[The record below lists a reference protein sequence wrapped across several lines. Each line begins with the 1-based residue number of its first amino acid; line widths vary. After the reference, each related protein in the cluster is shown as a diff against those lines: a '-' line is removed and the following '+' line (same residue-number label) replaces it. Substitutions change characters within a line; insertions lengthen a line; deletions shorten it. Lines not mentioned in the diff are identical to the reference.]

1 MTEGGKV
8 ETARLSNGLRVVTH
22 EMPHLETASL
32 GVWVG
37 AGARHETS
45 EQHGIAH
52 LLEHMAFKGTE
63 RRSALQIAEEI
74 ESVGGDLNAS
84 TSVETTAYYAR
95 VLKDDVGLA
104 MDVLADILQNPV
116 FDPRELAR
124 ERNVIMQEIAAAQD
138 TPDDVVFD
146 MLQEAA
152 FPEQPLGRTVLG
164 TVDSVGGFSADHLV
178 GYRDAN
184 YASGSMV
191 VAAAGAVDHNHLVG
205 LVESSLEPSLA
216 QPAIVPQPE
225 SYAGGDRRQQRELE
239 QAHAILGFQALSYV
253 DDDYYAMQV
262 LSSILGGGMSSR
274 LFQEVRE
281 KRGLCYSIF
290 SFGWGYADS
299 GLFGVYAGTGPDDLP
314 ELMPVVAGE
323 LGRAAQDI
331 SEHEVDRARTQL
343 KAGLLMSLESSSS
356 RAEQIARQELVFG
369 RVLPIAELVARVEA
383 VDAEKVKSVA
393 TRLFDHAAPV
403 VAAVGPVGK
412 LASYDS
418 IAEKFL

>member
-1 MTEGGKV
+1 MV
-8 ETARLSNGLRVVTH
+8 RTARLPGGLRVVTH

-45 EQHGIAH
+45 GQHGIAH
-52 LLEHMAFKGTE
+52 LLEHMAFKGTK

-74 ESVGGDLNAS
+74 ESAGGDLNAA
-84 TSVETTAYYAR
+84 TGVETTAYYAR

-104 MDVLADILQNPV
+104 MNVLADILQNPV
-116 FDPRELAR
+116 FDPGELAR
-124 ERNVIMQEIAAAQD
+124 ERNVIAQEIAAAQD
-138 TPDDVVFD
+138 APDDVVFD
-146 MLQEAA
+146 LLQDAA
-152 FPEQPLGRTVLG
+152 FPEQSLGRTVLG
-164 TVDSVGGFSADHLV
+164 TVDSVRGFSADHLV
-178 GYRDAN
+178 RYRDDN
-184 YASGSMV
+184 YVSGAMV
-191 VAAAGAVDHNHLVG
+191 VASTGAVDHEHLVALAG
-205 LVESSLEPSLA
+205 SSLRPALGEPA
-216 QPAIVPQPE
+216 IAPQPA
-225 SYAGGDRRQQRELE
+225 SYAGGDRRQHRGLE
-239 QAHAILGFQALSYV
+239 QAHVILGFEAPSCA

-262 LSSILGGGMSSR
+262 LCGILGGGMSSR

-290 SFGWGYADS
+290 SFGWSYADS

-323 LGRAAQDI
+323 LARAAEDI
-331 SEHEVDRARTQL
+331 SGREVGRVSAQL
-343 KAGLLMSLESSSS
+343 KTGLLMSLESSAS

-369 RVLPIAELVARVEA
+369 RVLPVGELVARVEA
-383 VDAEKVKSVA
+383 VDEEKVKSVA

-412 LASYDS
+412 LAPYDK

>member
-1 MTEGGKV
+1 MTEAEMV
-8 ETARLSNGLRVVTH
+8 RTARLSSGLRVVTH

-52 LLEHMAFKGTE
+52 LLEHMAFKGTK

-74 ESVGGDLNAS
+74 ESAGGDLNAS

-104 MDVLADILQNPV
+104 MDVLADILQDPV

-138 TPDDVVFD
+138 APDDVVFD
-146 MLQEAA
+146 MLQDAA

-164 TVDSVGGFSADHLV
+164 TVDSVCGFSADHLV
-178 GYRDAN
+178 GYRDDN
-184 YASGSMV
+184 YASGAMV
-191 VAAAGAVDHNHLVG
+191 VAAAGAVDHEHLVG
-205 LVESSLEPSLA
+205 LVESSLQPALA
-216 QPAIVPQPE
+216 EPAIVPQPA
-225 SYAGGDRRQQRELE
+225 SYAGGDRRQNRDLE

-323 LGRAAQDI
+323 LARAAEDI
-331 SEHEVDRARTQL
+331 SEQEVDRARTQL

-369 RVLPIAELVARVEA
+369 RVLPIEELVARVEA
-383 VDAEKVKSVA
+383 VDAEKVQSVA
-393 TRLFDHAAPV
+393 KRLFDHASPV

-412 LASYDS
+412 LTPYEA

>member
-1 MTEGGKV
+1 MTEAEMV
-8 ETARLSNGLRVVTH
+8 RTARLSSGLRVVTH

-52 LLEHMAFKGTE
+52 LLEHMAFKGTK

-74 ESVGGDLNAS
+74 ESAGGDLNAS

-104 MDVLADILQNPV
+104 MDVLADILQDPV

-138 TPDDVVFD
+138 APDDVVFD
-146 MLQEAA
+146 MLQDAA

-164 TVDSVGGFSADHLV
+164 TVDSVCGFSADHLV
-178 GYRDAN
+178 GYRDDN
-184 YASGSMV
+184 YASGAMV
-191 VAAAGAVDHNHLVG
+191 VAAAGAVDHEHLVG
-205 LVESSLEPSLA
+205 LVESSLQPALA
-216 QPAIVPQPE
+216 EPAIVPQPA
-225 SYAGGDRRQQRELE
+225 SYAGGDRRQNRDLE

-323 LGRAAQDI
+323 LARAAEDI
-331 SEHEVDRARTQL
+331 SEQEVDRARTQL

-369 RVLPIAELVARVEA
+369 RVLPIEELVARVEA
-383 VDAEKVKSVA
+383 VDAENVQSVA
-393 TRLFDHAAPV
+393 TRLFDHASPV

-412 LASYDS
+412 LTPYEA

>member
-1 MTEGGKV
+1 MTEGGMV
-8 ETARLSNGLRVVTH
+8 RTARLSNGLRVVTH

-52 LLEHMAFKGTE
+52 LLEHMAFKGTK

-146 MLQEAA
+146 LLQDAA

-184 YASGSMV
+184 YASGAMV
-191 VAAAGAVDHNHLVG
+191 VAAAGAVDHDHLVG
-205 LVESSLEPSLA
+205 LVESSLEPALA
-216 QPAIVPQPE
+216 EPAIAPE
-225 SYAGGDRRQQRELE
+225 PACYAGGDRRQRRDLE
-239 QAHAILGFQALSYV
+239 QAHAILGFQALSYI

-299 GLFGVYAGTGPDDLP
+299 GIFGVYAGTGPDDLP

-323 LGRAAQDI
+323 LARAAVDI
-331 SEHEVDRARTQL
+331 SELEVDRARTQL

-369 RVLPIAELVARVEA
+369 RVLPIEELVARVEA
-383 VDAEKVKSVA
+383 VDAAKVKSVA
-393 TRLFDHAAPV
+393 TRLFDHASPV

-412 LASYDS
+412 LDSYET

>member
-8 ETARLSNGLRVVTH
+8 ETSRLSNGLRVVTH

-184 YASGSMV
+184 YASGAMV

-205 LVESSLEPSLA
+205 LVESSLEPSLS
-216 QPAIVPQPE
+216 QPAIVPQPAR
-225 SYAGGDRRQQRELE
+225 YAGGDRRQQRNLE

-331 SEHEVDRARTQL
+331 SELEVDRARTQL

-403 VAAVGPVGK
+403 VSAVGPVGK